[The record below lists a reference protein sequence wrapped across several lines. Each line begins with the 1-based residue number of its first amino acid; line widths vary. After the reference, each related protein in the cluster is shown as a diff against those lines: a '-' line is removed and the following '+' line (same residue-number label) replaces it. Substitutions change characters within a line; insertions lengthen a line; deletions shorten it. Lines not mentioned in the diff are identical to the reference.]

1 MLRTPAATLPPPKT
15 KPWKQ
20 THEPVRRHHRLI
32 DRREER
38 TRDLYDPR
46 DLVTPHSISGAG
58 VFLFLSRPRESRLR
72 RADHERRTEILADRF
87 LATHL
92 PLGRG
97 ISRFPD
103 VELHI

>member
-46 DLVTPHSISGAG
+46 DLVTPHFHFWCWRIS
-58 VFLFLSRPRESRLR
+58 FP
-72 RADHERRTEILADRF
+72 
-87 LATHL
+87 
-92 PLGRG
+92 
-97 ISRFPD
+97 ISTA
-103 VELHI
+103 